1 MVVQDQETR
10 IRILDAAR
18 EVFLRRGTT
27 GARMQEIADEAGVNK
42 ALLHYHF
49 GSKEQLAEAV
59 FHRSAQQLVPPVIE
73 ALQSE
78 APLREKIRR
87 AVEIYLTVL
96 PQAPELPPYIL
107 SEMHFHPERMDRLVA
122 MLTGKDA
129 ADLSERVF
137 GVLGPQID
145 EAVAAGTIRPIS
157 PRQLVVNIIS
167 LCVFPFAARP
177 LLTMLLG
184 GEEDT
189 FDEFT
194 EERADVLA
202 DFILGALE
210 P

>member
-1 MVVQDQETR
+1 MTRDQQTQN
-10 IRILDAAR
+10 RILEAAS
-18 EVFLRRGTT
+18 EVFLHRGTT
-27 GARMQEIADEAGVNK
+27 GARMQEVADEAGVNK
-42 ALLHYHF
+42 ALLHYYF

-59 FHRSAQQLVPPVIE
+59 FHRAAQQLVPPVIE

-78 APLREKIRR
+78 APLREKVRR
-87 AVEIYLTVL
+87 AVSIYLSVL
-96 PQAPELPPYIL
+96 PHAPELPPYML
-107 SEMHFHPERMDRLVA
+107 SEMHFHPERMERLVA
-122 MLTGKDA
+122 MLTGGDA
-129 ADLSERVF
+129 RTLSDRVF

-145 EAVAAGTIRPIS
+145 EAVALGTLRPIS

-184 GEEDT
+184 GEDKN
-189 FDEFT
+189 FDAFI

-202 DFILGALE
+202 DFILGAIE